1 MGCMVSKCMKKKD
14 RDELDISRHPAR
26 VDNTNT
32 AKLENSFPFYEMY
45 LKNQNE
51 NNEEQES

>member
-1 MGCMVSKCMKKKD
+1 MGCIVSKKKKD
-14 RDELDISRHPAR
+14 RDELDVSRHPAH

-51 NNEEQES
+51 NNEQQS

>member
-51 NNEEQES
+51 NNE